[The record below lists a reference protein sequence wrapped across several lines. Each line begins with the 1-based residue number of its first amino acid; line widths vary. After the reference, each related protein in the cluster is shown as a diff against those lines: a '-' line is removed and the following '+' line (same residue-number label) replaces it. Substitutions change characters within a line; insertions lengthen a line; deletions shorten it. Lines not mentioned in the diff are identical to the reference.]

1 MKDTHCTIYIM
12 NSSTPPP
19 SLGILGI
26 LGFGHFGRALG
37 DLAQAAGLQWVATD
51 PEADIPHEYRAD
63 DARQLATRC
72 PVIVLCV
79 PVPAFEAVLKEMR
92 PALTPDHLILDVG
105 SVKAWPSEVMG
116 RVLGSEIPWCATHP
130 LFGPVS
136 LSRGEQ
142 PLRVVVCPNKHHP
155 DAITRACSLYESLGC
170 EVIEQDADTHDRHM
184 AETHALAFF
193 VAKAMLDIEAGHG
206 SKILTPSFRAMA
218 QTVDTVRGDAG
229 HLFSLIQLGNP
240 HAAEA
245 RRRLLDA
252 LHAIDTELREASASG
267 SDAGVHQIKPPDKTP
282 D

>member
-1 MKDTHCTIYIM
+1 M
-12 NSSTPPP
+12 NPTAHHSP
-19 SLGILGI
+19 LGI

-37 DLAQAAGLQWVATD
+37 DLAQAAGLQWLATD
-51 PEADIPHEYRAD
+51 PAADIPAEHRTD
-63 DARQLATRC
+63 DPRQLATLC
-72 PVIVLCV
+72 QVVVLCV
-79 PVPAFEAVLKEMR
+79 PVPAFEAVLTDLR

-105 SVKAWPSEVMG
+105 SVKVWPSEVMG

-142 PLRVVVCPNKHHP
+142 PLRVVVCPNEHHP
-155 DAITRACSLYESLGC
+155 EATTRARSLYESLGC
-170 EVIEQDADTHDRHM
+170 EVIEQDAEAHDRHM

-206 SKILTPSFRAMA
+206 SEVITPSFRVMA
-218 QTVDTVRGDAG
+218 QTVETVRGDAG

-245 RRRLLDA
+245 RQRLLDA
-252 LHAIDTELREASASG
+252 LHAIDSELREASASG
-267 SDAGVHQIKPPDKTP
+267 SDAGVHQIEPPGKTTI
-282 D
+282 